1 MRKSPKEWG
10 KILVAVRLE
19 KYIIAQSHRCIVRLV
34 AEGLRPGDRTAEIEG
49 KLPSHAANHLARLL
63 VDQSDCDSILYIDS
77 DADFAPDTLERLR
90 SLKDGWDYDIFQ
102 PFVTGRRWPPAAVW
116 LMDDKERK
124 FRMKEIRDPAVTEE
138 VAGVGLHFT
147 LFRREIFED
156 KRLAR
161 PWFRFPEESVETA
174 ESGSEDLTMCLR
186 ARELGYSIGATTKVR
201 VGHFGDVSFGW
212 ETFQLFL
219 QDRDNVARITAEKQA
234 AQDKIRHKV
243 PPKIGAWGFDLIDTN
258 HKKK

>member
-1 MRKSPKEWG
+1 MRKEPKPWG
-10 KILVAVRLE
+10 KILYATRLE
-19 KYIIAQSHRCIVRLV
+19 KYVEAKHFRSAIRMV

-49 KLPSHAANHLARLL
+49 KLPSYGANYLARVFL
-63 VDQSDCDSILYIDS
+63 QSDCDSILFVDS
-77 DADFAPDTLERLR
+77 DADFASDTLDKLR
-90 SLKDGWDYDIFQ
+90 DLKDGWSYDIFQ

-116 LMDDKERK
+116 LLDDPERG

-156 KRLAR
+156 KRLER

-234 AQDKIRHKV
+234 AQDKLRHKV
-243 PPKIGAWGFDLIDTN
+243 PPKIGAWGFDPVDAN
-258 HKKK
+258 HKKT